1 MIKVMGLTEQQ
12 CIREETEYR
21 DWKKCPL
28 WYCVKTLFNMN
39 TGKMESEIVRDE
51 KTKQLIAIQDT
62 GKRLALRDNLLHIP
76 QRICRSCEAGGGGN
90 DIGKYSKPFPSFTSL
105 IQLPPPGGFFFA
117 GNRIG
122 F

>member
-39 TGKMESEIVRDE
+39 TGKMESEIVKDE
-51 KTKQLIAIQDT
+51 KTKLPIAIASVEKPQDGVFAEVGAT
-62 GKRLALRDNLLHIP
+62 TYYTYCQGYEEAERQLMLA
-76 QRICRSCEAGGGGN
+76 
-90 DIGKYSKPFPSFTSL
+90 KV
-105 IQLPPPGGFFFA
+105 
-117 GNRIG
+117 
-122 F
+122 

>member
-1 MIKVMGLTEQQ
+1 LKRAVEEEREMIKVMGLTEQQ

-62 GKRLALRDNLLHIP
+62 EKPLDGVYETASGTIYYTYHRGYA
-76 QRICRSCEAGGGGN
+76 EAAKQVAAAT
-90 DIGKYSKPFPSFTSL
+90 I
-105 IQLPPPGGFFFA
+105 
-117 GNRIG
+117 
-122 F
+122 

>member
-39 TGKMESEIVRDE
+39 TGKMESEIVKDE
-51 KTKQLIAIQDT
+51 KTKLPIAIASVEKPQDGVFEDASGT
-62 GKRLALRDNLLHIP
+62 TYYTYHRGY
-76 QRICRSCEAGGGGN
+76 EAAAKQVAAAS
-90 DIGKYSKPFPSFTSL
+90 I
-105 IQLPPPGGFFFA
+105 
-117 GNRIG
+117 
-122 F
+122 